1 MKISFLLYRVKL
13 HVCLIVIFLKWERIL
28 AKCKEN
34 REALSAFWC
43 GVYYVEKDR
52 GRKIYFLV
60 HFHSP
65 KQLGIFYFYLSALW
79 QKNTD
84 IHTTC
89 QSYNLPV
96 WSINYEVFQRNT
108 WIKQTVCHPILALA
122 VDCEFTMLYCHS
134 FWYFITCIHFSLFW
148 VWCVGS
154 VLTLQIYS
162 KSKTPPLID
171 ISVKA

>member
-1 MKISFLLYRVKL
+1 MQREQRSSFCLLMWCILRGEGQGEENILSSPLSFPEAVGDFLFLPISTLT
-13 HVCLIVIFLKWERIL
+13 
-28 AKCKEN
+28 
-34 REALSAFWC
+34 
-43 GVYYVEKDR
+43 
-52 GRKIYFLV
+52 
-60 HFHSP
+60 
-65 KQLGIFYFYLSALW
+65 
-79 QKNTD
+79 KNTD